1 MAGCCRRRLLRLLG
15 LLALLLTAFTC
26 TCARPLTNKNGIILM
41 PVASAAG
48 ASGGTPAPPSSSKSN
63 TMMPR
68 AEADRSHHH
77 GHLPAAAGNKRYEW
91 LLNRKPRGKPP
102 PSAPSKR
109 TN

>member
-41 PVASAAG
+41 PVASAG

>member
-26 TCARPLTNKNGIILM
+26 TWARPLTNKNGIILL
-41 PVASAAG
+41 PVASAG
-48 ASGGTPAPPSSSKSN
+48 ASGGTPAPPSSSN
-63 TMMPR
+63 TMMPT

-77 GHLPAAAGNKRYEW
+77 HLLPATAGNKRYEW